1 MQNCPI
7 ASEPHPQPF
16 DWSFQ
21 KNAVRLPYKYYIRLK
36 KRTYRLL
43 QHHRDRFL
51 CLSDFGVAFD
61 LTIFGVKYNVLVRLV
76 LWGSCIARL
85 VAEGGQDLVFGSR
98 QCWQNDVTSYAQR
111 WGFSF
116 VSILFINSCTNVFG
130 AFECG
135 ESYDFFNA
143 SMVFRN
149 YWYFDF
155 NWNLYSL
162 FAFNQCEVCLIAG
175 KVRETKRLTNLIVLR
190 VQLLILIELNKGF
203 ELDLNFFMIICNSYD
218 FV

>member
-21 KNAVRLPYKYYIRLK
+21 KNPVRLPHKYYIILK

-61 LTIFGVKYNVLVRLV
+61 LTIFGAKYNVLLRLV

-98 QCWQNDVTSYAQR
+98 QCWQNHVTSYAQR

-116 VSILFINSCTNVFG
+116 VSIPFINSCTNVFG
-130 AFECG
+130 FLVLL
-135 ESYDFFNA
+135 NA
-143 SMVFRN
+143 VKVMIFQCISISIEIFI
-149 YWYFDF
+149 
-155 NWNLYSL
+155 LYL
-162 FAFNQCEVCLIAG
+162 
-175 KVRETKRLTNLIVLR
+175 
-190 VQLLILIELNKGF
+190 LLINAGSFWLLGKWRKRK
-203 ELDLNFFMIICNSYD
+203 DWPT
-218 FV
+218 